1 MGKVV
6 TVAIHKGGA
15 GKTTVATH
23 LAFLASERGARTL
36 LVDIDAQGNASA
48 TVSKDDLDPSVV
60 LTAADLF
67 EDAVPA
73 KPVYEASPTLHVLP
87 ADERLL
93 AVERLPDEAAAL
105 FRSHL
110 LELAAGYDLVVV
122 DTPPTMGFAMLAPLT
137 ASDFV
142 FAPIVPAAYSV
153 MGIESL
159 ILRIQQIRQALNPD
173 LEFIGLLLNK
183 WRRTSPPQNKIVA
196 NLRAELG
203 EYLIPH
209 SLPDSAAIENA
220 ADNKRAVWK
229 DAKSGS
235 QRKAAKAVREALDHV
250 LSRALPVA
258 EKPKAAKR
266 KSRRAESEG
275 ARA

>member
-23 LAFLASERGARTL
+23 LAFLAAERGARTL

-48 TVSKDDLDPSVV
+48 TVSEDAFDPDAV
-60 LTAADLF
+60 LTASDLF
-67 EDAVPA
+67 EESVPQ
-73 KPVYEASPTLHVLP
+73 KPIHEATPTLHVLP

-93 AVERLPDEAAAL
+93 AVERLPDESAAL
-105 FRSHL
+105 FRQHL
-110 LELAAGYDLVVV
+110 LAVAAGYDLVVV

-137 ASDFV
+137 ASDFA

-159 ILRIQQIRQALNPD
+159 IVRIQQIRQSLNPD
-173 LEFIGLLLNK
+173 LEFLGLLLNK

-203 EYLIPH
+203 EYLLPH
-209 SLPDSAAIENA
+209 ALPDSSAIENA
-220 ADNKRAVWK
+220 ADNKRPVWR

-235 QRKAAKAVREALDHV
+235 QRKAAKAVRDALEHV
-250 LSRALPVA
+250 LTRALPSQTPV
-258 EKPKAAKR
+258 
-266 KSRRAESEG
+266 RATSVGRHEG